1 MFFQAAIDQLL
12 APETLDRIV
21 DILANGDFCA
31 AFGDERCPAAVDVV
45 IRQGLP
51 TNIKIHN
58 VICNIIYISAVELQ
72 GKSSVVSC
80 GTLTRSN

>member
-1 MFFQAAIDQLL
+1 M

-31 AFGDERCPAAVDVV
+31 AMGDERCPAAVDVV

-51 TNIKIHN
+51 INIKIHN
-58 VICNIIYISAVELQ
+58 IICNIIFHYRDYLRI
-72 GKSSVVSC
+72 
-80 GTLTRSN
+80 